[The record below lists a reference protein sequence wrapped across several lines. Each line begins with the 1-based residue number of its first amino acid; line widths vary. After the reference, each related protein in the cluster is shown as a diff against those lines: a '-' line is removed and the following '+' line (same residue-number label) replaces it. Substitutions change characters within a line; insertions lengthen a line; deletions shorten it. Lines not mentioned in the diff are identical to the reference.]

1 MSNKDVCALP
11 MVEYT
16 TPSGEKAEAMSSVFR
31 KLRKDFPTRPD
42 LAIKFYAIT
51 RTPSFIT
58 KMKDKGY
65 TTKKGEFD
73 YDLILKELDIKKF
86 IVETSQTN
94 IDELSIKFGIIDSNH
109 HYKDFNQYDANSLA
123 EKINK
128 TIGDNLVALVIQHGD
143 NYNITL
149 VPKSPANTVL
159 LAKQKQHQL
168 LFQHLNDLYQDHLNL
183 NLSEVVQ
190 RTQSY
195 DVLGSAKIFKSIAQK
210 LSDTSKITSQEWKV
224 LISTQ
229 INNSRYKEFLDR
241 VPESY
246 KKNEVTGANVP
257 EIDAIVNCM
266 LDALDGQ
273 DDISDLQD
281 LAYDLSDD
289 ALDTFTDN
297 KASFLDIAK
306 QVEDSLK
313 ESEEQQFLESI
324 EALKKQNINVVEI
337 LQTNDALIYDRVTQL
352 NYAALQLLKQKRDEL
367 NKHAVSAKEQEL
379 KKTLQ
384 KAYNE
389 LTKEAVL
396 ANNYKSIVTS
406 LLLYKELFQEQKNTL
421 ATKLQELIQDD
432 SLDFY
437 TKAIEEGKIIRT
449 LQKMVESYET
459 ILKTAV
465 NIESLQMVSDREV
478 ATEKFIKEEAGNAL
492 AELEQVKPL
501 VSQAQRNMLKNLI
514 ITFRGDGEMNNA
526 AIDALIDD
534 AEKDS
539 SLINKWFA
547 GKCEQQNLYASIAGE
562 LVHRKQRE
570 RDKKVAEVV
579 DMIRQAEYKLRKA
592 GFTSDFMYTE
602 DGRIQSPYDMNSWE
616 NDRKAYT
623 ERLKEKNLTK
633 SEFAKAM
640 ANWHKTHSIT
650 IINDYKGTTE
660 YIPNDDYKTNMS
672 WFDNLHPAQ
681 KEYYETMMGRLDA
694 SYDNINDI
702 DWTDPTQV
710 GIKQALDNIAQD
722 RGLHLFTPP
731 QVKKDILDE
740 LADNSNTHLQRVG
753 LAAKK
758 GWNRV
763 LNTFSTSDEFLT
775 DEERQEYT
783 THEEQIGD
791 TLVPVIPMLYTQ
803 HIDPKELRRDFGAC
817 MAKYANAAY
826 NYRNAADCLC
836 CAEVIYDIAK
846 HRVKPQSI
854 ADRLK
859 SMSNHS
865 DAGTTMQVASNAMA
879 VFENTNAAEAIKGII
894 ERDLY
899 NRKYS
904 SDTSL
909 RAKKL
914 TALGMKATHIMFLA
928 FNGAGAIGNFASG
941 LAQVLEHSVVGFG
954 SGLGAF
960 NTANLIQALGVM
972 SADLVRDAKGNITDP
987 ITCTRSSFMHLL
999 VDFFDPAQQKEM
1011 RNTDVHFD
1019 KQWLRLFQMDPLSA
1033 LYAKPDKMLRV
1044 LMMYS
1049 TLMHKKLYYIDDNGK
1064 KQSVSLWK
1072 ALTSE
1077 SKNGNATLCLD
1088 TSHNYFY
1095 EKTEETKFYSEKYKR
1110 YMYKKTTSIVE
1121 VKDINS
1127 DFFDKTRDLIRS
1139 VTTEALGVINNEDK
1153 GTFTANCFGRL
1164 IMSLRNW
1171 MTRFVQRRFAKT
1183 HWDAN
1188 KHKMVYS
1195 TWRGSASLLLW
1206 PALRSA
1212 QYGVS
1217 LLLQKAAHD
1226 KVHWI
1231 SNLDLE
1237 SMKQKGLPLKTIID
1251 NCKNG
1256 EDGVSVFNDS
1266 QKEALMGMV
1275 GELAVVALL
1284 KGLAAI
1290 CLHWYDDDGQE
1301 IPESW
1306 FGRIIAYALL
1316 RAKSEAET
1324 LNPAGWIVGAQ
1335 STLKSFGLSM
1345 PVISVLQAFVNAG
1358 MAISYQQDIYI
1369 ESGKNEGKSRV
1380 EVALEK
1386 SIFAPKKQ
1394 VQDFYRTFFQ
1404 GDNAK
1409 FDFYSK
1415 DNYYMSYY

>member
-42 LAIKFYAIT
+42 IAIKFYAIT
-51 RTPSFIT
+51 RTPSFIE
-58 KMKDKGY
+58 KMEAKGY

-73 YDLILKELDIKKF
+73 YNLILKELDIKKF
-86 IVETSQTN
+86 IVDTSQTN

-109 HYKDFNQYDANSLA
+109 HYKDFDQYKANSLA
-123 EKINK
+123 EDINNK
-128 TIGDNLVALVIQHGD
+128 IGDNLIALVIEHGD
-143 NYNITL
+143 SYNITL

-159 LAKQKQHQL
+159 LAKQKQRQL
-168 LFQHLNDLYQDHLNL
+168 LFQNLTDLYRTKLNL
-183 NLSEVVQ
+183 ELSEIVKK
-190 RTQSY
+190 TQSY
-195 DVLGSAKIFKSIAQK
+195 DVLGSTKSFRSIAQK
-210 LSDTSKITSQEWKV
+210 LNDTSKITSYEWKI
-224 LISTQ
+224 LLASQ
-229 INNSRYKEFLDR
+229 INSSKYKEFLDR
-241 VPESY
+241 VPETY
-246 KKNEVTGANVP
+246 KKNEVTGETVP
-257 EIDAIVNCM
+257 EIDALVNCM
-266 LDALDGQ
+266 LDAIDNQ
-273 DDISDLQD
+273 DDVSDLRD
-281 LAYDLSDD
+281 LAFELSDD
-289 ALDTFTDN
+289 ALDTFESN
-297 KASFLDIAK
+297 KTEFLSIAK
-306 QVEDSLK
+306 QIEEDLK
-313 ESEEQQFLESI
+313 KSEEQQFLDSI
-324 EALKKQNINVVEI
+324 EDLKRQNINVVET

-367 NKHAVSAKEQEL
+367 NKHATTAKEQEL

-396 ANNYKSIVTS
+396 ASNYKSVVTS
-406 LLLYKELFQEQKNTL
+406 LLLYKELFQEEKNKLAEQLQK
-421 ATKLQELIQDD
+421 LIQDN

-437 TKAIEEGKIIRT
+437 TKALEEGKIIRT

-459 ILKTAV
+459 VLKTAV
-465 NIESLQMVSDREV
+465 NIESLQMVSDREI
-478 ATEKFIKEEAGNAL
+478 ATEKFIKEEAGKAL
-492 AELEQVKPL
+492 ADLEQVKPL
-501 VSQAQRNMLKNLI
+501 VAQAQRNMLKNLI
-514 ITFRGDGEMNNA
+514 VTFRGDGKMNEDAVN
-526 AIDALIDD
+526 ALIDD

-539 SLINKWFA
+539 SLMNKWFS
-547 GKCEQQNLYASIAGE
+547 GKCDQQNLYASIAGE

-592 GFTSDFMYTE
+592 GFTSDFMYTK
-602 DGRIQSPYDMNSWE
+602 DGHIQSPYDLNSWE
-616 NDRKAYT
+616 NDKKVYI
-623 ERLKEKNLTK
+623 EQLKEKNLTK

-640 ANWHKTHSIT
+640 QNWHKTHSIT
-650 IINDYKGTTE
+650 IINDYKGTIE
-660 YIPNDDYKTNMS
+660 YIPNDSYKTNMS
-672 WFDNLHPAQ
+672 WFNNLAPAQ
-681 KEYYETMMGRLDA
+681 KEYYETMMGKLDA
-694 SYDNINDI
+694 SYEDSDI
-702 DWTDPTQV
+702 DWTDPVQV

-731 QVKKDILDE
+731 QVKKDALDE

-758 GWNRV
+758 EWGRI
-763 LNTFSTSDEFLT
+763 LNMFSTSDEFLT
-775 DEERQEYT
+775 DEERQEYIT
-783 THEEQIGD
+783 QEEQIGD
-791 TLVPVIPMLYTQ
+791 TLRPVIPMLYTQ
-803 HIDPKELRRDFGAC
+803 QLDPKELRRDFGAC

-846 HRVKPQSI
+846 HRVKPESL
-854 ADRLK
+854 ANKLK

-899 NRKYS
+899 NRRYS
-904 SDTSL
+904 ADTSL

-941 LAQVLEHSVVGFG
+941 LAQVLEHSIVGFSSDLG
-954 SGLGAF
+954 SF
-960 NTANLIQALGVM
+960 NTGNLIQALGVM
-972 SADLVRDAKGNITDP
+972 SADLVRDAGNNIMDP
-987 ITCTRSSFMHLL
+987 LTCTRSSFMHLL

-1049 TLMHKKLYYIDDNGK
+1049 TLMHKKLYYIDDNNNE
-1064 KQSVSLWK
+1064 QSVSLWK
-1072 ALTSE
+1072 ALTSK

-1088 TSHNYFY
+1088 NKHHYY
-1095 EKTEETKFYSEKYKR
+1095 YKKKEEKKFYSEKYKR
-1110 YMYKKTTSIVE
+1110 YLYKKTTTIVE

-1127 DFFDKTRDLIRS
+1127 DFFDKTRDQIRS
-1139 VTTEALGVINNEDK
+1139 VTTEALGVVNNEDK
-1153 GTFTANCFGRL
+1153 GTFTSNCFGRL

-1171 MTRFVQRRFAKT
+1171 MVRFVQRRYAKT

-1188 KHKMVYS
+1188 RHRMVYS
-1195 TWRGSASLLLW
+1195 TWRGSASILLW

-1212 QYGVS
+1212 QYGIS

-1231 SNLDLE
+1231 SNLDVE
-1237 SMKQKGLPLKTIID
+1237 SMREKGLPLHTIID
-1251 NCKNG
+1251 NHRNG
-1256 EDGVSVFNDS
+1256 EEGVSVFNDA

-1275 GELAVVALL
+1275 GELAIVGLL

-1306 FGRIIAYALL
+1306 LGRIIAYALL
-1316 RAKSEAET
+1316 RAKSEGET

-1394 VQDFYRTFFQ
+1394 IQDFYRTFFQ